1 MRTSERNTDREAAVR
16 AMAGALVEVV
26 ETMFFELPLD
36 EVREGLPPAEGRA
49 AWTAFGGTHAGWLEV
64 RLEEGAARRLAANFL
79 GREDE
84 WTVTEPE
91 IELVALELANILCGN
106 ALSRL
111 DPGGRFRIEA
121 PRLERRSEEG
131 GPWLAAPLESGRV
144 ALRAGFEAQS

>member
-1 MRTSERNTDREAAVR
+1 MRATTMDAGRRIRVLQLGGPAGMFGAERWIHDETAH
-16 AMAGALVEVV
+16 ALVGEHSGARY
-26 ETMFFELPLD
+26 PLGMK
-36 EVREGLPPAEGRA
+36 V
-49 AWTAFGGTHAGWLEV
+49 EV

-91 IELVALELANILCGN
+91 IELGALELANILCGN